1 VDSPVP
7 RHDEREATALATLV
21 YRGVLNYSG
30 ADALSPTLGNGGFNW
45 NVGVAITVISAAQQA
60 ADLEVLVNA
69 LVAAGRLT
77 AGQGEALNLNLR
89 GNNSDA
95 ALRQKAA
102 DLFDALNQAGSIG

>member
-1 VDSPVP
+1 VTLTGGTADLN
-7 RHDEREATALATLV
+7 AALATLV

-69 LVAAGRLT
+69 LVAAGRQPGT
-77 AGQGEALNLNLR
+77 GPGPEPPPARSCSASPTR
-89 GNNSDA
+89 RYSMP
-95 ALRQKAA
+95 
-102 DLFDALNQAGSIG
+102 GS